1 MDERFT
7 PSGVRLRRR
16 RASPGALNWLLLP
29 GGPGLGS
36 ESLYEL
42 ANAMAVPGEV
52 WAVDLPGDGS
62 NLSTAPAPFARWPDV
77 LLEAVDALPN
87 CVYLGHSTGGMYLLS
102 VPELEARLAGLALVS
117 SAPNAEWRHSFA
129 AMTQRHPLPA
139 VERATV
145 AYEAEK
151 TNDRLRDLAVA
162 SAEWNFTPAAV
173 ERGRDL
179 LRRMPYNLD
188 AVEWS
193 ARAFDDSYVSRW
205 WPRALP
211 TLILSGADDRIVDQS
226 LWQHPAFCGP
236 NVLHRA
242 VAQAGHFPWIEQP
255 AAVGAALDE
264 LAAKI
269 TSERRL

>member
-1 MDERFT
+1 MVVVELCAHALGAMRGRVASHTAGHNGQIALDL
-7 PSGVRLRRR
+7 PPHCGVGV
-16 RASPGALNWLLLP
+16 APPVENSSVEQYAWQGTTACCLLL
-29 GGPGLGS
+29 
-36 ESLYEL
+36 
-42 ANAMAVPGEV
+42 N
-52 WAVDLPGDGS
+52 
-62 NLSTAPAPFARWPDV
+62 
-77 LLEAVDALPN
+77 
-87 CVYLGHSTGGMYLLS
+87 
-102 VPELEARLAGLALVS
+102 
-117 SAPNAEWRHSFA
+117 
-129 AMTQRHPLPA
+129 
-139 VERATV
+139 
-145 AYEAEK
+145 
-151 TNDRLRDLAVA
+151 
-162 SAEWNFTPAAV
+162 AAV

-236 NVLHRA
+236 NVLHRT